1 MTAAVNRMLRSLRP
15 SSVCVGCSLCLG
27 ANLGANRCG
36 LVRTGME
43 ARGHGSSPFQAVWTT
58 VDAYGHRLEIHG
70 WSGGE
75 GFEFLRVC
83 RSSCPHWESVALGPN
98 PKRPIVRA
106 VGYCVPTS
114 IRPKRW
120 FRRLSAR

>member
-1 MTAAVNRMLRSLRP
+1 VVRERLILEIE
-15 SSVCVGCSLCLG
+15 LK
-27 ANLGANRCG
+27 G
-36 LVRTGME
+36 LAEVAKGVL
-43 ARGHGSSPFQAVWTT
+43 HAVWTT

-70 WSGGE
+70 WSGGQ